1 MALCTRRHIRQKAM
15 IVHPPEGQGLAPKV
29 QTARVGVQDVNGAL
43 EELEAAGE
51 GAFLGAEL
59 LPEGV
64 AGQAPGV
71 GEESAHDTVHEDY
84 TQI

>member
-1 MALCTRRHIRQKAM
+1 MALCTRHHIRQKAI
-15 IVHPPEGQGLAPKV
+15 IVHPPEGLASKV
-29 QTARVGVQDVNGAL
+29 QKARVGVRDVIGAL

-64 AGQAPGV
+64 AAQAPAI
-71 GEESAHDTVHEDY
+71 GEESVHDTAHEGY
-84 TQI
+84 GQV